1 MYPALFFIVNEVE
14 ELNINSKMKKLQMAI
29 LQSGLAI
36 SINRSQFYSV
46 EQNRFIPMVSL
57 STKVFHYYERLGEWK
72 DQTFEIIRTSS
83 QVDALMCLLEIYK
96 AVGNGDNSNI

>member
-1 MYPALFFIVNEVE
+1 M
-14 ELNINSKMKKLQMAI
+14 NINSKMKKLQIAI

-83 QVDALMCLLEIYK
+83 QADALMCLLEIYK

>member
-1 MYPALFFIVNEVE
+1 M
-14 ELNINSKMKKLQMAI
+14 NINSKMKKLQMAI
-29 LQSGLAI
+29 LQRGLAI

-83 QVDALMCLLEIYK
+83 QADALMCLLEIYK

>member
-1 MYPALFFIVNEVE
+1 M
-14 ELNINSKMKKLQMAI
+14 NINSKMKKLQMAI
-29 LQSGLAI
+29 LQRGLAI

-57 STKVFHYYERLGEWK
+57 STKVFHYYERLGEGK

>member
-1 MYPALFFIVNEVE
+1 M
-14 ELNINSKMKKLQMAI
+14 NINSKMKKLQMAI

-46 EQNRFIPMVSL
+46 EQNRFISMVSL

-83 QVDALMCLLEIYK
+83 QADALMCLLEIYK

>member
-1 MYPALFFIVNEVE
+1 M
-14 ELNINSKMKKLQMAI
+14 NINSKMKKLQMAI
-29 LQSGLAI
+29 LQRGLAI
-36 SINRSQFYSV
+36 SINHSQFYSV

>member
-1 MYPALFFIVNEVE
+1 M
-14 ELNINSKMKKLQMAI
+14 NINSKMKKLQMAI
-29 LQSGLAI
+29 LQIGLAI

>member
-1 MYPALFFIVNEVE
+1 M
-14 ELNINSKMKKLQMAI
+14 NINSKMKKLQMAI

-83 QVDALMCLLEIYK
+83 QVDALICLLEIYK

>member
-1 MYPALFFIVNEVE
+1 M
-14 ELNINSKMKKLQMAI
+14 NINSKMKKLQMAI

>member
-1 MYPALFFIVNEVE
+1 M
-14 ELNINSKMKKLQMAI
+14 NINSKMKKLQMAI
-29 LQSGLAI
+29 LQRGLAI

>member
-36 SINRSQFYSV
+36 SINCSQFYSV